1 MKKIIMVLLITSFNW
16 LFGQNLELT
25 IKSYKTEFLKYEPI
39 GISLIVKNNG
49 SETVQISGLSSQAEF
64 GYMMHI
70 YNLNKD
76 ILNSDFGIHTN
87 IPSTIYTIKP
97 GEEVQFSSDLSYFS
111 KNKDF
116 VNKVSRYGYYF
127 NTGELFINCT
137 LDFDSASL
145 FNKRTNKTFTSN
157 TIKINII
164 EPTEEDK
171 KGIIEDLKEVARL
184 NKYYEGEQFL
194 ESIKKAIE
202 IIDKYQNHPLVQLAY
217 PYLNPRAQKYYYF
230 DKDYY
235 YKKLAKISPYSI
247 SGIAEAAK
255 YIDEDEEF
263 KNEIKGTEL
272 YKNAMEYKR
281 QFDKKL
287 EIIERLPYNPNYR
300 SKKDEK

>member
-1 MKKIIMVLLITSFNW
+1 MKKIIMVLLITSLNW
-16 LFGQNLELT
+16 LYGQNLELT
-25 IKSYKTEFLKYEPI
+25 LKSYKIEFLKYEPI
-39 GISLIVKNNG
+39 TILLNVKNSG
-49 SETVQISGLSSQAEF
+49 AEKIQISDIQEQSEF
-64 GYMMHI
+64 GYKINI
-70 YNLNKD
+70 YNSNKD
-76 ILNSDFGIHTN
+76 TLNSESGILFN
-87 IPSTIYTIKP
+87 IPTTIYTLMP
-97 GEEVQFSSDLSYFS
+97 GEEVQFHSDLLRFS
-111 KNKDF
+111 KYMDF
-116 VNKVSRYGYYF
+116 ENKVTRYGYYF
-127 NTGELFINCT
+127 NSGELFINCT
-137 LDFDSASL
+137 LDFDAASL

-157 TIKINII
+157 TIKINIV